1 MTNWKP
7 VNYIKTSDVG
17 PYENHKW
24 EFQIT
29 LPEPLAN
36 WDVFDYWEKERV
48 HSMRDNLKQHDVLF
62 DVGAE
67 HGWMSVVFAKFC
79 KVFLIEPTPEFWPN
93 IYQTWKNNVID
104 QPVGCFCGL
113 IGEKTNYQEEND
125 HNPSFIWPKE
135 IKGELI
141 GDNKYLYINSAPKK
155 TKIISIDDLVARSK
169 IFPTAL
175 TIDIEGYEI
184 FALRGAQKLLSEN
197 SIKVWVSIHPDLAEK
212 IGSSKN
218 EVMDYMLSLG
228 YIANYL
234 STDHEEHWFF
244 TK

>member
-48 HSMRDNLKQHDVLF
+48 HSMRDNLNPDDILF

-93 IYQTWKNNVID
+93 IRETWLKNVDSYPI
-104 QPVGCFCGL
+104 GCFCGL
-113 IGEKTNYQEEND
+113 IGEKSNCQQD
-125 HNPSFIWPKE
+125 VFRWPKE
-135 IKGELI
+135 CTGELI
-141 GDNKYLYINSAPKK
+141 DKNKYLYLNQAPEG
-155 TKIISIDDLVARSK
+155 TKILSIDDLVKLSNVK
-169 IFPTAL
+169 PTAL
-175 TIDIEGYEI
+175 TIDVEGYE
-184 FALRGAQKLLSEN
+184 LDVLKGANKLLSEN

-212 IGSSKN
+212 IGNSKN

-228 YIANYL
+228 YVANYL
-234 STDHEEHWFF
+234 STDHEEHWLF